1 MPQPTPT
8 TSLTTPLKWLLW
20 IGAILIGA
28 LLFYYDFRQL
38 DGLKLTQARLVVGR
52 DFFNVWSG
60 GNLALSEQLGKLYD
74 YEAYMQWQASL
85 FGALDPYNYSYP
97 PQSLFLAIPF
107 ASLPYVTALIVW
119 TLAGTAFF
127 IWAARPY
134 MPETMSPLL
143 AAVTPAAIVNI
154 WMGHYGF
161 VVGGLWLLFFNATVQ
176 APRRSGILA
185 GLLTIKP
192 HLGLFIALT
201 LLHRKMVGAI
211 LVAIAV
217 TASLVLASGWAFGF
231 DLWHQWIF
239 ETSAL
244 QTRIMT
250 APGEKFYYLMMPSTF
265 ITLRNAPQLVAIA
278 GQICAAGL
286 ALFLVWKAREVD
298 NKSLAFITATATAII
313 SPYIFNYD
321 LTVAS
326 LGFAILLYG
335 RWDALE
341 GWERIMVWV
350 AFASP
355 LLVMVCAPLAPL
367 SLLVGLAVQVRH
379 AIGAKDYAAI
389 GFVPPAWRKAS
400 RVFS

>member
-1 MPQPTPT
+1 MREPVPT
-8 TSLTTPLKWLLW
+8 TLTNPLKWLLW
-20 IGAILIGA
+20 IGAITVGG

-38 DGLKLTQARLVVGR
+38 DGIRLADARLIVGR

-60 GNLALSEQLGKLYD
+60 GNLAISSQLDTLYN
-74 YEAYMQWQASL
+74 YKAYMQWQENL
-85 FGALDPYNYSYP
+85 FGPLDPYNYSYP

-107 ASLPYVTALIVW
+107 ASLPYIMALTAW
-119 TLAGTAFF
+119 TFAGAAFF

-134 MPETMSPLL
+134 MPENLSPLL
-143 AAVTPAAIVNI
+143 AAATPAAIVNI
-154 WMGHYGF
+154 WAGHYGF
-161 VVGGLWLLFFNATVQ
+161 VVGGLWLLFFDATVQ
-176 APRRSGILA
+176 APRRSGIFA

-192 HLGLFIALT
+192 HLGLLIALT
-201 LLHRKMVGAI
+201 LLHRRMFGAI
-211 LVAIAV
+211 LVALAV
-217 TASLVLASGWAFGF
+217 TATCVVLSGWVFGF

-239 ETSAL
+239 DTSAL

-250 APGEKFYYLMMPSTF
+250 APGKKFYYLMMPSTF
-265 ITLRNAPQLVAIA
+265 ITLRDAPQLVAIA
-278 GQICAAGL
+278 GQICVAGL
-286 ALFLVWKAREVD
+286 ALFFVWKARNVD
-298 NKSLAFITATATAII
+298 NRSLAFITATATAVI

-326 LGFAILLYG
+326 LGFAVLLYG

-355 LLVMVCAPLAPL
+355 LLVMISAPLAPL
-367 SLLVGLAVQVRH
+367 SLLVGLFVQVRH
-379 AIGAKDYAAI
+379 ATQAKDYSALGLSPAAW
-389 GFVPPAWRKAS
+389 GGAK